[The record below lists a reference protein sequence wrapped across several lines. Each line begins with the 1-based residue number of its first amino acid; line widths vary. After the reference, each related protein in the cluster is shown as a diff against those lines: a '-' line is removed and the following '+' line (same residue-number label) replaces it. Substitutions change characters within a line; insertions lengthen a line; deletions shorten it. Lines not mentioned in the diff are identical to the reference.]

1 MMELEINKK
10 YIGCSV
16 AFRYKGVLAGVTIS
30 EQMPKHE
37 MEMLMSINHPA
48 VRKVEKKKKDDKQ

>member
-1 MMELEINKK
+1 MELEIDKK

-16 AFRYKGVLAGVTIS
+16 AFKYKGVQVGVTIS
-30 EQMPKHE
+30 EQISKQE

-48 VRKVEKKKKDDKQ
+48 VRKIEKKKKDDKQ